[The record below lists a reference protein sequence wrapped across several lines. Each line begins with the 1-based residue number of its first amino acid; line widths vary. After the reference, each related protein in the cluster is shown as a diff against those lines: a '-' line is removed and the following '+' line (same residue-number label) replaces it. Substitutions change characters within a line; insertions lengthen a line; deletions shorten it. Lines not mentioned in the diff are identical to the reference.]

1 MWWSNEMIKY
11 YQRAASI
18 SSFHKELATLIE
30 SLISKDESIVELG
43 CGLGYLSAELARRGY
58 NITGLD
64 NDEGAI
70 AFAKEH
76 FPSVNFVKEDA
87 YKDEIKADVSLCVFF
102 GRILE
107 EDNLTSLLST
117 ASSRLIYLT
126 NEHNRETEPSFNK
139 SKALSDELKRMGIK
153 HSVSYHTL
161 NFDQPLIDEEDA
173 KTFLS
178 SSYRKDIPLHL
189 IPSNRSDYKYL
200 LPKVKA
206 FGIFTIHKE
215 EN

>member
-11 YQRAASI
+11 YERAASI
-18 SSFHKELATLIE
+18 SSFHKELASLIE
-30 SLISKDESIVELG
+30 GVIDKDESVAELG
-43 CGLGYLSAELARRGY
+43 CGLGYLSAELASRGY
-58 NITGLD
+58 NITGID
-64 NDEGAI
+64 NDDAAI
-70 AFAKEH
+70 AFAKEK
-76 FPSVNFVKEDA
+76 FPSVRFIKEDA
-87 YKDEIKADVSLCVFF
+87 YKEEIKADVSLCVFF
-102 GRILE
+102 GRLLE

-126 NEHNRETEPSFNK
+126 NEHNREANPSFDK
-139 SKALSDELKRMGIK
+139 SKALSDKLKRRGIK

-173 KTFLS
+173 KAFLS

-189 IPSNRSDYKYL
+189 IPSNRSDYRYL